1 MSICVFLC
9 KKHAIDYWN
18 IDKEKDQ
25 VIPNENTSC
34 NNIWWI
40 WMLILTYVYIF
51 FKIFFKKIILNT
63 LCKIIIKI
71 QYGNKKLHLDLH

>member
-40 WMLILTYVYIF
+40 WM
-51 FKIFFKKIILNT
+51 
-63 LCKIIIKI
+63 
-71 QYGNKKLHLDLH
+71 

>member
-34 NNIWWI
+34 I
-40 WMLILTYVYIF
+40 
-51 FKIFFKKIILNT
+51 
-63 LCKIIIKI
+63 
-71 QYGNKKLHLDLH
+71 

>member
-34 NNIWWI
+34 NTYIWWI
-40 WMLILTYVYIF
+40 WNMLILTYVYIF
-51 FKIFFKKIILNT
+51 FKIFFKKIILNHS
-63 LCKIIIKI
+63 LQNNYKNSIW
-71 QYGNKKLHLDLH
+71 

>member
-34 NNIWWI
+34 NNIWSI

-51 FKIFFKKIILNT
+51 FKIFFQKIILNHS
-63 LCKIIIKI
+63 LQNNYKNSIW
-71 QYGNKKLHLDLH
+71 

>member
-9 KKHAIDYWN
+9 KKHAIDYRN

-34 NNIWWI
+34 NNI
-40 WMLILTYVYIF
+40 
-51 FKIFFKKIILNT
+51 
-63 LCKIIIKI
+63 
-71 QYGNKKLHLDLH
+71 